1 MHNNVQVLGYYS
13 LFSEHGLLMMG
24 REKGNPDSLSYQ
36 FCCFSYDG
44 GNGCIN
50 PWSDTFILLFRSD
63 SSVEIIFGI
72 WSLFS
77 WLSGRATLI
86 FIFVIHTRKYNTLA
100 LQCSIDVHV
109 MCLPKSTRLIFTM
122 LNFVCPTQLQRIF
135 NISMFNLYFS
145 TVWWLRD
152 LWIISTT
159 PPGKIFINNF

>member
-1 MHNNVQVLGYYS
+1 MYKLGYYS

-50 PWSDTFILLFRSD
+50 PWSDTFILLFFRSD

-86 FIFVIHTRKYNTLA
+86 FIFCNSYSEIQYNA

-109 MCLPKSTRLIFTM
+109 MYLPKSTRLN
-122 LNFVCPTQLQRIF
+122 LNLYVQHLRIF
-135 NISMFNLYFS
+135 NISMFNLYFR
-145 TVWWLRD
+145 TVWWLQD

-159 PPGKIFINNF
+159 PPGRIFINNF